1 VSSPSP
7 AGQPTPACQ
16 NERVPAPT
24 LLLVEDDEVFR
35 TRLAGA
41 LRARG
46 LEVSVAGDFEGAQES
61 VGANS
66 PDFALIDLQLPGRSG
81 LEVISEIAARSP
93 RTRVFL
99 LTGSLL
105 PSIAEAAR
113 QRGAL
118 GCLRKPVDADQI
130 IAELKA
136 AGDRG

>member
-1 VSSPSP
+1 M
-7 AGQPTPACQ
+7 
-16 NERVPAPT
+16 ERVPART
-24 LLLVEDDEVFR
+24 LLLVDDDEVFR
-35 TRLAGA
+35 DCLARA

-46 LEVSVAGDFEGAQES
+46 LDVSVAGDFESARES
-61 VGANS
+61 LGTNS
-66 PDFALIDLQLPGRSG
+66 PDFALIDFKLPGSSG

-99 LTGSLL
+99 LTGSLV
-105 PSIAEAAR
+105 PSMAEAAR

-130 IAELKA
+130 IAELEA